1 MRYPKLTHTLLL
13 AIAFLMTADGAA
25 RFAHAAATIT
35 VVNLD
40 NPGEGFNDP
49 SAPDPDST
57 NGGNTGATLG
67 AQRQNAF
74 QFAAN
79 LWGGLV
85 TSSVTIRVGAHFD
98 PLTCSSTRAMLG
110 QAGPT
115 TVHRD
120 FAGALRANTW
130 YPQALANSLAGTDL
144 DPTADDISATFN
156 SAIGTTCPFPNV
168 WYYGLDRNPPGT
180 KIDFVTVV
188 LHELGHGL
196 GFDLLVDLD
205 TGQKFLGFDDA
216 YMVFLEDHRTGK
228 LYPNMSN
235 AERVAAS
242 TATGNLHWVGPNV
255 VAVSRQR
262 LTAGVDLNGHVEM
275 FAPNLQQPGSSV
287 SHFSTSLSPND
298 LMEPSYTIPLHDVGL
313 AKELLADIGW
323 LPPLGGTNL
332 TLTLS
337 LNQRVFHLGDTLRV
351 GLRAQN
357 PGGPVTADFYFGM
370 VLPDGVTVLFITSL
384 SPLDGI
390 VTRLDA
396 DPHTFRPLLANVQLP
411 QGLDTTL
418 MDFFVYTFGGGET
431 ASTYAA
437 FAFLTPPGAFND
449 GRVDPDDVPVIDVR
463 PFNFSP

>member
-1 MRYPKLTHTLLL
+1 
-13 AIAFLMTADGAA
+13 
-25 RFAHAAATIT
+25 
-35 VVNLD
+35 
-40 NPGEGFNDP
+40 
-49 SAPDPDST
+49 
-57 NGGNTGATLG
+57 
-67 AQRQNAF
+67 
-74 QFAAN
+74 
-79 LWGGLV
+79 
-85 TSSVTIRVGAHFD
+85 
-98 PLTCSSTRAMLG
+98 
-110 QAGPT
+110 
-115 TVHRD
+115 
-120 FAGALRANTW
+120 
-130 YPQALANSLAGTDL
+130 
-144 DPTADDISATFN
+144 
-156 SAIGTTCPFPNV
+156 V

-196 GFDLLVDLD
+196 GFDSLVDLD
-205 TGQKFLGFDDA
+205 TGQKVLGFDDT

-242 TATGNLHWVGPNV
+242 TATGNLHWGGPNV

-262 LTAGVDLNGHVEM
+262 LTAGVDPNGHVEM
-275 FAPNLQQPGSSV
+275 FAPNPQQPGSSV
-287 SHFSTSLSPND
+287 SHFSTSLSPNE
-298 LMEPSYTIPLHDVGL
+298 LMEPQFTVPLHDVGL

-323 LPPLGGTNL
+323 LPSSGGTNL

-357 PGGPVTADFYFGM
+357 PGVPVTADFYFG
-370 VLPDGVTVLFITSL
+370 VLLPDGVTVLFITSL

-396 DPHTFRPLLANVQLP
+396 DPLTFRPLLANVQLP

-418 MDFFVYTFGGGET
+418 MDFFVYTFAGGE
-431 ASTYAA
+431 AAGTYAV

-463 PFNFSP
+463 PFSFSP